1 MHDDWH
7 MERVVAAIRSAAQA
21 PGEPEVADAL
31 AAAVAKQ
38 QARERVAARKRKR
51 EETEAAH
58 RQEEE
63 AVISGLRVELRA
75 LCATDPAM
83 TLLMAVEY
91 STSNPARRLSL
102 YRRCCAEDQSICGM
116 GQDDARS
123 SKIAPSV
130 AKDLALLERRAR
142 AEGFRVE
149 EEGMKP

>member
-123 SKIAPSV
+123 LKIASSV